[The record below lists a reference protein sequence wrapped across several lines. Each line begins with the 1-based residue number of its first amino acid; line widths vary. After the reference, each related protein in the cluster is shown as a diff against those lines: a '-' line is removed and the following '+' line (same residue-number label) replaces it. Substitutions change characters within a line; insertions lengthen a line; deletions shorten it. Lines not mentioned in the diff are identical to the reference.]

1 MTFYSFN
8 KIIDVEVK
16 IVPKKEKNLTI
27 TEEEIQNN
35 HIVKSTKSYLIVF
48 SIMFLSIFLLLI
60 GSLFRTNVTPDYPI
74 VFKGADNRLMVITRN
89 NDVNDITNIDETDIV
104 YANSDIRYILYTDKS
119 SLYLLDT
126 TSTENK
132 KILTNKASSYGFSS
146 DDKYVYYIET
156 NNDLY
161 IYNRKT
167 TSSYLVDSNVTK
179 LLDVSLDYVI
189 YEKDNSLLVKNIA
202 TQTIDTVAKSYE
214 DIILSKDGKKML
226 YSNLNQDESLSYYL
240 YNFSDFSNDRILS
253 NIEEL
258 LSYNSTFTKF
268 IYTTKTIDTINIY
281 NNIKDSKANSDKK
294 FVALDKENAT
304 KEELEANQKL
314 QKEVNLRNEMR
325 DYAKN
330 YTVKAYDVYYQNNQT
345 KTLLASSINKVYVYD
360 INDRK
365 IIYTKMNWNSNFDLS
380 NYTSLEDFKKDIET
394 NKENGLYYKMH
405 DIEASLIKENV
416 NDTLVVEQ
424 LGSDEIYFSE
434 DNNLY
439 YSKVTNRKAN
449 TYKEVATNLAK
460 PIKNMTSDMG
470 LIYLVKEDET
480 YTLKYISN
488 GKSGVIN
495 TNVYPEFITIS
506 ETENSIY
513 YLKDY
518 ENNQGKLII
527 YNGIINSKIA
537 DDVNSFIYINDDL
550 MYATKNFDEKSS
562 TCDLYRLNG
571 SKLNLVY
578 KGVSKWYNPIAKE
591 NAVLEEA
598 LTN

>member
-1 MTFYSFN
+1 M
-8 KIIDVEVK
+8 
-16 IVPKKEKNLTI
+16 PKKEKNLTI

-314 QKEVNLRNEMR
+314 QEEVNLRNEMR

-598 LTN
+598 LTS

>member
-1 MTFYSFN
+1 M
-8 KIIDVEVK
+8 K
-16 IVPKKEKNLTI
+16 IVSKKEKNLTI
-27 TEEEIQNN
+27 TEEEIKNN

-48 SIMFLSIFLLLI
+48 STMFLSIFLLLI

-89 NDVNDITNIDETDIV
+89 NDVNDITDIDETDIV
-104 YANSDIRYILYTDKS
+104 YANSDIRYILYTDKNT
-119 SLYLLDT
+119 LYLLDT

-146 DDKYVYYIET
+146 DDKYVYYIE
-156 NNDLY
+156 NNKDLY

-167 TSSYLVDSNVTK
+167 SSTYLVDSNVTK

-240 YNFSDFSNDRILS
+240 YNFSDFSNDRVLS

-258 LSYNSTFTKF
+258 LNYNPNFTKF
-268 IYTTKTIDTINIY
+268 IYTTKTTDTINIY
-281 NNIKDSKANSDKK
+281 NYIKDSKASSDKK
-294 FVALDKENAT
+294 FVALDKNSAT
-304 KEELEANQKL
+304 KEELEANKRL
-314 QKEVNLRNEMR
+314 QEEISLRNEMR

-330 YTVKAYDVYYQNNQT
+330 YTVKAYEVYYQNNQT
-345 KTLLASSINKVYVYD
+345 KTLLASSVNKVYIDD
-360 INDRK
+360 ITDRK

-380 NYTSLEDFKKDIET
+380 NYTSLEEFKKDIET
-394 NKENGLYYKMH
+394 NKENGLYFKIT
-405 DIEASLIKENV
+405 DSEASLIKENV
-416 NDTLVVEQ
+416 NDTLAVEL
-424 LGSDEIYFSE
+424 LGNDEIYFSE

-439 YSKVTNRKAN
+439 YSKITNRKASA
-449 TYKEVATNLAK
+449 YKEVASNLVN
-460 PIKNMTSDMG
+460 PIKNMTSDIG
-470 LIYLVKEDET
+470 LIYLVKENES

-488 GKSGVIN
+488 GKSGIIN

>member
-1 MTFYSFN
+1 M
-8 KIIDVEVK
+8 K

-598 LTN
+598 LTS